1 MFILL
6 KASQIFHK
14 MQPQMVVSLIIIL
27 TCIMPG
33 MQQFVDCESAG
44 GSVEPLLC
52 IIVPF
57 RDGCG
62 WHGYDR
68 SSQLDFFLAQMT
80 KWLTDRGHTSFRFVV
95 SEQSQR
101 GLFNKGLLFNIGA
114 LAAFS
119 EGCEHLVFHDVD
131 QLPQNPRNDYFY
143 TGHPTH
149 LCTWSSQYPSNW
161 KGMRPHVG
169 GALMMSRSDYIAVNG
184 FANRYWRWGLEDS
197 DMYHRIYTVLKD
209 LVRLPQE
216 IGNYSAIEHLRVDT
230 PGQDESLT
238 RPYAR
243 QVLAAG
249 AGFFLLAHLRGWSYL
264 SLSALLLIGNICV
277 ARVQHGAAVELAL
290 DAAEVQALGHA
301 LVVLVRRCVWG
312 GCVRVCMYICVYM
325 CMYVCVCVCIYIY
338 IHTVNLSLSLYI

>member
-62 WHGYDR
+62 WHGHDR

-80 KWLTDRGHTSFRFVV
+80 KWLNDRGHTSFRFVV

-101 GLFNKGLLFNIGA
+101 GLFNKGLLFNLGA
-114 LAAFS
+114 LTAFS

-149 LCTWSSQYPSNW
+149 LCTWSTQFSTGMV
-161 KGMRPHVG
+161 GMRPHVG

-184 FANRYWRWGLEDS
+184 FSNKYWRWGLEDD
-197 DMYHRIYTVLKD
+197 DMYHRIHSIFED
-209 LVRLPQE
+209 FVRLAT
-216 IGNYSAIEHLRVDT
+216 GDWFLFCN
-230 PGQDESLT
+230 
-238 RPYAR
+238 RPR
-243 QVLAAG
+243 SG
-249 AGFFLLAHLRGWSYL
+249 
-264 SLSALLLIGNICV
+264 
-277 ARVQHGAAVELAL
+277 
-290 DAAEVQALGHA
+290 
-301 LVVLVRRCVWG
+301 
-312 GCVRVCMYICVYM
+312 
-325 CMYVCVCVCIYIY
+325 
-338 IHTVNLSLSLYI
+338 